1 MTNQFYGQLDLTKI
15 AALVQQQ
22 PELVKKVNFRDGEH
36 MLLPINVNDMQRTD
50 EHGNTHSITAY
61 CRKDD
66 RKPNLNYFIANLKP
80 SNNENAPQR
89 KQPTVTEAN
98 QMWGNML
105 MNK

>member
-1 MTNQFYGQLDLTKI
+1 MINEKYGQLDLTKI

-22 PELVKKVNFRDGEH
+22 PELVRRVNFRDGEH

-66 RKPNLNYFIANLKP
+66 RNPNLSYFIANLKP
-80 SNNENAPQR
+80 SNNDQ
-89 KQPTVTEAN
+89 QPPIDTSQAN
-98 QMWGNML
+98 EFWGGN
-105 MNK
+105 NP

>member
-1 MTNQFYGQLDLTKI
+1 MINLQFGQLDLTKI

-22 PELVKKVNFRDGEH
+22 PELVKHVNSRDGEH

-66 RKPNLNYFIANLKP
+66 RNPNLNYFIANLKP
-80 SNNENAPQR
+80 SNNDN
-89 KQPTVTEAN
+89 QPPIDTNLAN
-98 QMWGNML
+98 QFWGGNQP
-105 MNK
+105 